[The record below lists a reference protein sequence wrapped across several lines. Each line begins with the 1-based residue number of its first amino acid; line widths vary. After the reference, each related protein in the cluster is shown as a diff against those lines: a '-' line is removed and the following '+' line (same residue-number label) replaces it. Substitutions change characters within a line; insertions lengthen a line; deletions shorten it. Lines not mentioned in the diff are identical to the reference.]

1 MEKLETFGMLT
12 LNLRNTT
19 MGEKT
24 NLSCPS
30 PIYAW
35 MACSVQQQQ
44 GDIPP
49 EQKS

>member
-19 MGEKT
+19 MGEKK

-35 MACSVQQQQ
+35 MACSSSR

>member
-1 MEKLETFGMLT
+1 MLT

-19 MGEKT
+19 MGEKK

-35 MACSVQQQQ
+35 MACSSSR